1 MYYLAAGIF
10 VLIGVKSQ
18 TAIIRTI
25 PQNTAGS
32 EGSSVRL
39 ECEWKDIGNGKTRWK
54 HYIGPNKRETLIS
67 EDSKVFDPTKYAI
80 HGTTRDMFD
89 LEIKSLKDTD
99 VGEYSCETA
108 LANIVYGVH
117 VVKLGLYAYD
127 KFPWLLA
134 AL

>member
-1 MYYLAAGIF
+1 MVVGIF
-10 VLIGVKSQ
+10 IVVRVKSQ

-54 HYIGPNKRETLIS
+54 HHIDSNKHETLIS
-67 EDSKVFDPTKYAI
+67 EDSRVFDPTKYAI
-80 HGTTRDMFD
+80 HGSTRDTFN

-117 VVKLGLYAYD
+117 VVKLGIFAYD
-127 KFPWLLA
+127 ELPSLLA